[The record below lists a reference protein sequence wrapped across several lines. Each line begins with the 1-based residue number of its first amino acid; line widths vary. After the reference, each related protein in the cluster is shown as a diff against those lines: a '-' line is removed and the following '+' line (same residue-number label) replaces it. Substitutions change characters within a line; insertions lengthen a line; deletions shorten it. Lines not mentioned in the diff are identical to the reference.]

1 MPGVRVVLLF
11 FWHVRGRRE
20 SLTSVF
26 TARSLPAAQRALHEW
41 HHDGHELCLGD
52 LWVATCWALHARVC
66 PLAPVAFMFAVR
78 MPAVVM
84 KVMLALGDMP
94 PDGILADRLQAD
106 RTGLLFLRGCA
117 KLLPHAAKIGLLS
130 LRNGSL
136 RETRM

>member
-1 MPGVRVVLLF
+1 MSGTMTAMNSASEICGWR
-11 FWHVRGRRE
+11 HAGH
-20 SLTSVF
+20 F
-26 TARSLPAAQRALHEW
+26 T
-41 HHDGHELCLGD
+41 
-52 LWVATCWALHARVC
+52 RVC
-66 PLAPVAFMFAVR
+66 PIAPVAFVL
-78 MPAVVM
+78 